1 MAFSYSDENFTVVG
15 NLCFVHIK
23 TTTTGKKS
31 INIPPALADR
41 MLIDDYCIISVS
53 TILDDTVSSTYGDTV
68 PSTYIVNTGPVN
80 LSFVKVKDKKI
91 TFDPPFENTYINFS
105 FPINSNK

>member
-23 TTTTGKKS
+23 TTTTEKVS
-31 INIPPALADR
+31 ISIPPALADR
-41 MLIDDYCIISVS
+41 MLIDEYY
-53 TILDDTVSSTYGDTV
+53 ILATNSFFDANGSNNSSA
-68 PSTYIVNTGPVN
+68 PI
-80 LSFVKVKDKKI
+80 FVEVKDKKI
-91 TFDPPFENTYINFS
+91 TFNPAMEITYINFF

>member
-23 TTTTGKKS
+23 STTSGSKS
-31 INIPPALADR
+31 FRIPPALADR
-41 MLIDDYCIISVS
+41 MLIDDYLVLATSYNFDTGSEPIYVEVS
-53 TILDDTVSSTYGDTV
+53 
-68 PSTYIVNTGPVN
+68 
-80 LSFVKVKDKKI
+80 DKKI
-91 TFDPPFENTYINFS
+91 KFSTKGDISYINFF